1 MGIRTLRSH
10 WDVISGSLRSAQQA
24 VSSPKQSDNEVE
36 AVLLKAGPSS
46 EDAGPCLED
55 AGPSLE
61 MLVLLWRMLVL
72 VRRMLVLLQALS
84 CSRPRC
90 RQCSGKRGVIL
101 VPSTP
106 EPVLKNHLTP
116 NKLWCNLVA

>member
-46 EDAGPCLED
+46 EDAGPCSED
-55 AGPSLE
+55 AGPSSGS
-61 MLVLLWRMLVL
+61 VLLPAAV
-72 VRRMLVLLQALS
+72 QAVQWEEGSDS
-84 CSRPRC
+84 CS
-90 RQCSGKRGVIL
+90 QHSGA
-101 VPSTP
+101 S
-106 EPVLKNHLTP
+106 
-116 NKLWCNLVA
+116 A